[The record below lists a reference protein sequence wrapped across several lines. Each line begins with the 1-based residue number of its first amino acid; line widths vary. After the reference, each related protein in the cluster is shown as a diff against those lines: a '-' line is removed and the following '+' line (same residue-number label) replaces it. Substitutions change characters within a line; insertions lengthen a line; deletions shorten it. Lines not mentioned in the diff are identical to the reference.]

1 MSDNNKIN
9 VALKA
14 GVWYVVSSVIVRAI
28 AVITTPIF
36 TRLLST
42 AEYGTVSTFTSWYS
56 LLLTF
61 YTMNLTYSIGRAKL
75 DFENKLDEYI
85 GAMQTLS
92 GLVSF
97 VISLGIILFI
107 NPLSSFFELSRNATL
122 MLAIYL
128 FFTPS
133 ISFYQNG
140 FRYRYK
146 YKQNIA
152 IAWYTAVATVVL
164 SLVFIFTHDS
174 NRAEWRMLGIMLPT
188 VLLSLAFWAI
198 SIKNRNLN
206 TNKRYWKYGISLSA
220 PLIIHTL
227 SINILSQSDRVFISK
242 LCGSEDTALYSLV
255 YSYSLLISI
264 FMNAISDGWLP
275 WFHDNLYVG
284 NKELINKNSR
294 DLVIF
299 GCYIA
304 LACISIAP
312 EAVMILGGREYMQA
326 LPCVLPI
333 VLGILCQYIYT
344 HYVNIEMHLK
354 KTKYVS
360 GGTIFATILNL
371 VLNAIFIPIFG
382 YVAAAY
388 TTFVSYFVLLIVHYF
403 ITNNILR
410 MKLYKDVFMFGS
422 MIVTTIIG
430 TIVTITFNFSAV
442 RYSLIIVGFLSFV
455 FYYRKYV
462 IGFINNAKHKK

>member
-455 FYYRKYV
+455 
-462 IGFINNAKHKK
+462 

>member
-14 GVWYVVSSVIVRAI
+14 GVWYVVYSVIVRAI